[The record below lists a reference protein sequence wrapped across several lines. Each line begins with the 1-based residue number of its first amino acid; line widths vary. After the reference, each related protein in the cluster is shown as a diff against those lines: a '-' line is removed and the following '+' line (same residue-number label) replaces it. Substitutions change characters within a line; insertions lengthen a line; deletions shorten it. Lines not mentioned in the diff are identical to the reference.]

1 VPLQFFVI
9 YLCKYNEK
17 ITAIMKRPVTIY
29 AELTPNPATVKFVAD
44 VMLVNGGESAEFLSA
59 AEAKGHSSLAEAFFN
74 FPFVKSVFIANNFI
88 TVTKID
94 TIDWDYITKDLRD
107 FVKDWLQNND
117 NIIEKFPA
125 PREVTVNKGEGKVV
139 ISEKPELLTDTD
151 KLIYNLLE
159 EYVKPAV
166 ESDGGAI
173 DFKSFD
179 PITGVVTVVL
189 RGSCSG
195 CPSSTATLKGGIESL
210 LKANVPDVYEVV
222 AMEG

>member
-1 VPLQFFVI
+1 
-9 YLCKYNEK
+9 
-17 ITAIMKRPVTIY
+17 MKRPVTIY
-29 AELTPNPATVKFVAD
+29 AELTPNPATIKFVAD
-44 VMLVNGGESAEFLSA
+44 IMLVNGGESAEFLNA
-59 AEAKGHSSLAEAFFN
+59 AEAKGHSSIAEALFN
-74 FPFVKSVFIANNFI
+74 FPFVRSVFIANNFI
-88 TVTKID
+88 TVTKTD
-94 TIDWDYITKDLRD
+94 TIDWEYITKELRD

-117 NIIEKFPA
+117 NIIEKFPS
-125 PREVTVNKGEGKVV
+125 PREVTIDNGQDKVV
-139 ISEKPELLTDTD
+139 LSEKPELLTETD
-151 KLIYNLLE
+151 HLIYNLLE